1 MINITDLAGQELNK
15 VLQSDEHTGK
25 RLFVSF
31 MGYG

>member
-1 MINITDLAGQELNK
+1 MVNISEIASREINK
-15 VLQSDEHTGK
+15 VLQSDRAKGK

>member
-1 MINITDLAGQELNK
+1 MINISEIASREINK
-15 VLQSDEHTGK
+15 VLRSDRAKGK

>member
-1 MINITDLAGQELNK
+1 MITISNAAGIEIAK
-15 VLQSDEHTGK
+15 VLQSDRAKGK